1 MWKNKE
7 KQYKNN
13 KLKIIVPARND
24 EFELLDG
31 FVSATQDYIEYI
43 IKKHETW
50 TTIPPIH
57 LYINGINNRS
67 VFKIKD
73 GYKLELKWP
82 ETIKLFVSTKKLT
95 DKTKDGRKS
104 TKSWSSWSSFSPM

>member
-43 IKKHETW
+43 IKKHET
-50 TTIPPIH
+50 
-57 LYINGINNRS
+57 
-67 VFKIKD
+67 
-73 GYKLELKWP
+73 
-82 ETIKLFVSTKKLT
+82 
-95 DKTKDGRKS
+95 
-104 TKSWSSWSSFSPM
+104 

>member
-1 MWKNKE
+1 MNTENSKTNEPHKFVLKDQTQRLVKKIRLKKFKQTYCSSKLIYYYMWKNKE

-43 IKKHETW
+43 IKKHET
-50 TTIPPIH
+50 
-57 LYINGINNRS
+57 
-67 VFKIKD
+67 
-73 GYKLELKWP
+73 
-82 ETIKLFVSTKKLT
+82 
-95 DKTKDGRKS
+95 
-104 TKSWSSWSSFSPM
+104 

>member
-43 IKKHETW
+43 IKKHETLQQFLLFIF
-50 TTIPPIH
+50 T
-57 LYINGINNRS
+57 S
-67 VFKIKD
+67 M
-73 GYKLELKWP
+73 EL
-82 ETIKLFVSTKKLT
+82 II
-95 DKTKDGRKS
+95 D
-104 TKSWSSWSSFSPM
+104 